1 MKHLKKVVATVAVM
15 LLAVFVYAIPSPP
28 TASFNVVYDTSLDP
42 GVTYRVYLG
51 TATRTYSTNWSV
63 GTNLSVA
70 INNVPRGATYFVAIT
85 SIDPATSL
93 ESDYS
98 NEASYF
104 AARVPGPPRN
114 VRIP

>member
-1 MKHLKKVVATVAVM
+1 MKHLKKAVATVAV
-15 LLAVFVYAIPSPP
+15 LLSALFVYAVPSPP
-28 TASFNVVYDTSLDP
+28 TASFNVLWDTSLDP

-70 INNVPRGATYFVAIT
+70 INNVARGATYFVAIT
-85 SIDPATSL
+85 SVDPATQL

-98 NEASYF
+98 NEANYV
-104 AARVPGPPRN
+104 APRVPGPPRN